1 MSEEL
6 NPLERDCAEAL
17 QGLQLAPLHT
27 SAHWIWYQ
35 AGLHTGRRRA
45 NAWCAI
51 AATTTLVAALIFV
64 WGRQTPGPVERLVYV
79 QQEPAPV
86 AVVAAPA
93 EPVSATSLSVEYL
106 RLCDETIHEGLEG
119 LSRER
124 AGGGRGH
131 FVPRSYRQGS
141 DGDFI
146 LPDGGNILNKEDG
159 I

>member
-1 MSEEL
+1 MSEKL
-6 NPLERDCAEAL
+6 NSPEREFAEAL

-27 SAHWIWYQ
+27 SPHWIWYQ

-64 WGRQTPGPVERLVYV
+64 WGRQTPSPVERLVYV

-86 AVVAAPA
+86 AVVTAPA
-93 EPVSATSLSVEYL
+93 EPVSTTSLSVEYL
-106 RLCDETIHEGLEG
+106 RLCDETIQEGLEG
-119 LSRER
+119 PSRER
-124 AGGGRGH
+124 AGGGPGH

-141 DGDFI
+141 DGDSI
-146 LPDGGNILNKEDG
+146 LPGGGNLLNKEDG